1 MKRNA
6 TLGSRTSGM
15 HRIALKGVGA
25 AAGTALIAAA
35 VIGASP
41 AHAAHNPRPGGQGG
55 APAGQLAPQGGPAG
69 GQLAPQGGRAAA
81 SQPSTTDPSAPVTAQ
96 SVTAATPQSSVAGA
110 TATKPVAAGTST
122 AGTATAS
129 TTTAPG
135 VQPQGGPRPAGV
147 PLRSLVGAGTITAD
161 QARAVREQLR
171 ADAQAAREQAR
182 TTALTTL
189 VSEGE
194 LTQAQADAIVAAGRG
209 GLRTLVGNGTLTQE
223 QARAVQAEFAEYG
236 STDTSAASLAALVAA
251 GVLTQAQADAIAAL
265 IPPPASGS

>member
-6 TLGSRTSGM
+6 TFGSRTSGM
-15 HRIALKGVGA
+15 HRIVLKGAGA
-25 AAGTALIAAA
+25 AAGTALITVA

-69 GQLAPQGGRAAA
+69 GQLAPQGGRAATG
-81 SQPSTTDPSAPVTAQ
+81 QPSTTDPSAPVTTTQ
-96 SVTAATPQSSVAGA
+96 SVTA
-110 TATKPVAAGTST
+110 PVA
-122 AGTATAS
+122 
-129 TTTAPG
+129 
-135 VQPQGGPRPAGV
+135 QPQGGPRPAGV
-147 PLRSLVGAGTITAD
+147 PLRSLVGAGTITVD
-161 QARAVREQLR
+161 QARAVRDQLR
-171 ADAQAAREQAR
+171 TDAQAAREQAR

-209 GLRTLVGNGTLTQE
+209 GLRALVGNGTLTQE

-265 IPPPASGS
+265 ITPPASGS